1 MTDVLVLGAGYAGM
15 RACKVLAKSKLD
27 LNVTLVNKNSYHYDA
42 TALHTVAAGTNV
54 PENIEMDIRDAVSD
68 KIKFV
73 QDTVVDINREKN
85 EVDLAENGSLHFD
98 YLFNALGF
106 EPETFGTPGADD
118 IALKI
123 SNVDNAL
130 EDYHTILAVLEKY
143 QETKDKS
150 LLSIAVVG
158 GGFTSIEL
166 LGELAYQIPKWAKK
180 YGFAKDDMK
189 ITCIAPGFLPMF
201 DKKYADYA
209 QKYLESKGITFI
221 MGGTV
226 SEVKTD
232 GVIYG
237 DDKIFLPA
245 NITFWTAG
253 VRGNKIMAKAG
264 YDQHRDRVA
273 VNDDMSLSDFP
284 NEYIIGDVSAV
295 KDPESGRMYPTT
307 GQISIVEATNAVKN
321 LEAKLQ
327 NKQPVKFVYNSL
339 GTVCSLGPYSGIADI
354 NLLGVHLKL
363 KGIIVPPLKH
373 AIFKRSAFELS
384 GLKAA
389 LQS

>member
-15 RACKVLAKSKLD
+15 RACKELAKSKVD

-54 PENIEMDIRDAVSD
+54 PENIEMDIRDSVSK
-68 KIKFV
+68 KINFV
-73 QDTVVDINREKN
+73 QDTVLNINREKN
-85 EVDLAENGSLHFD
+85 EVELEKNGSLHYD

-106 EPETFGTPGADD
+106 QPETFGTPGADD
-118 IALKI
+118 IALQI

-130 EDYHTILAVLEKY
+130 ADYKTILAALEKY
-143 QETKDKS
+143 KETKDKS
-150 LLSIAVVG
+150 LLTIAVVG

-166 LGELAYQIPKWAKK
+166 LGELAHQVPKWAKK

-189 ITCIAPGFLPMF
+189 INCVAPSFLPMF
-201 DKKYADYA
+201 SQKYANYA
-209 QKYLESKGITFI
+209 KKYLEKKGINFI
-221 MGGTV
+221 MGSTV
-226 SEVKTD
+226 SEVKET

-237 DDKIFLPA
+237 DDQTFLPA

-253 VRGNKIMAKAG
+253 VRGNQIMEKAG

-273 VNDDMSLSDFP
+273 VNADMSLNDFP

-295 KDPESGRMYPTT
+295 KDPASGRMYPTT

-327 NKQPVKFVYNSL
+327 GKAPVKFVYNSL

-354 NLLGVHLKL
+354 NLLGMHIKL
-363 KGIIVPPLKH
+363 KGIVVPPLKH
-373 AIFKRSAFELS
+373 AIIKRSAFELS